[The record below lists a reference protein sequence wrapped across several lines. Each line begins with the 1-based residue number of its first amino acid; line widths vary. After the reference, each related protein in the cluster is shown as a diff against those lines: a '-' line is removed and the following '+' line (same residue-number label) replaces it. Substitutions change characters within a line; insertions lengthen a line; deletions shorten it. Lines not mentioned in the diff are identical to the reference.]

1 MGIENEVVGELVNEV
16 DKGAVI
22 ILTFKTGEGKPLDV
36 SAFEGLPTLQK
47 GSTYRLRTTQ
57 NEKNGRTYTNLAK
70 GKDGYLIEKT
80 AESVPTRATVTAT
93 GPKLDAREVRISKLS
108 CTSSACLIVSSLV
121 EGGKIADM
129 GEAGRQVLLLA
140 KKLEEHIFSPEAV

>member
-22 ILTFKTGEGKPLDV
+22 ILTFKTGDGKPLDV

-57 NEKNGRTYTNLAK
+57 NEKNGRIYTNLAK
-70 GKDGYLIEKT
+70 GKDGYLIEKI
-80 AESVPTRATVTAT
+80 AESAPTRATAT
-93 GPKLDAREVRISKLS
+93 GPRLDAREVRISMLS

-121 EGGKIADM
+121 EKGNISNID
-129 GEAGRQVLLLA
+129 EAGRQVLLLT
-140 KKLEEHIFSPEAV
+140 KKLEEHVLGE